1 MVRHLGL
8 LAALTAALF
17 LASPVACGGDNQGAE
32 LKVVASIFPLADFA
46 RNVGQDKIEVIT
58 LLPPGA
64 DPHSYD
70 PKPGQVRDMAEARVF
85 IKNGAGL
92 ESWAEKLVSAADHH
106 LVEIDTSEGIE
117 LIIDDKSNPHIWLD
131 PVLAQEQVRDIRD
144 ALIEVDPQ
152 NREFYQENAQRYLA
166 ELDLLAAEIRRK
178 VNTFSTTNFIAFHP
192 AWSHFARR
200 FGLSEVAV
208 IESRHSIEPLTP
220 SHLAKVIERGKH
232 EGVRVIF
239 AKLKATPRAKQT
251 VKDVAA
257 EIDAEVIYLDPMGG
271 PGLEDR
277 DTYLNLMRYNLERIS
292 QAME

>member
-1 MVRHLGL
+1 M
-8 LAALTAALF
+8 AALF
-17 LASPVACGGDNQGAE
+17 LASLVACGDDNQGTE

-64 DPHSYD
+64 DPHSYG

-92 ESWAEKLVSAADHH
+92 ELWAEKLVSAADHH

-117 LIIDDKSNPHIWLD
+117 LVMDDESNPHIWLD

-152 NREFYQENAQRYLA
+152 NREFYQGNAQRYLA
-166 ELDLLAAEIRRK
+166 ELDLLAADIRRE
-178 VNTFSTTNFIAFHP
+178 VNTFSTTKFIAFHP
-192 AWSHFARR
+192 AWSYFAQR

-208 IESRHSIEPLTP
+208 IESRHSVEPLTP

-239 AKLKATPRAKQT
+239 AKLRATPRAKQT

-271 PGLEDR
+271 PDLEDR
-277 DTYLNLMRYNLERIS
+277 DTYLKLMRYNLGRIS